1 MRNRLPLALLL
12 LPLLA
17 CSEERPLT
25 CDALC
30 LGEGSADTGPADTI
44 GSADTAGEDTD
55 DDTAG
60 SGDTGTDPTDTATE
74 DTTADTATDSGS
86 GDVEVDTVDGSG
98 QTVESFVSATAAT
111 ICGKLA
117 ACCDTASINAF
128 FAPFLTSAGDPADL
142 YAAYTASIPPN
153 APFDAATCPALLRDL
168 YLAGP
173 FGSWA
178 GKVAAGQ
185 VTFATYAADACRQTI
200 EDAACGTALEAAIG
214 YGSCVDIAAP
224 EPGTQRPMFVRT
236 GQPGEIC
243 SSLRD
248 GFGGLYYGTC
258 DPTTSFCCQG
268 DAGRCGLPT
277 LAGEGVCV
285 AAAQEGESCS
295 YFGDIT
301 LCATGLD
308 CDFDLGVC
316 VSTVL
321 PEVARGDTC
330 YNTATGDF
338 LGECVDSWCD
348 LFGSGRCES
357 LVSNGGSCF
366 SGEECE
372 SGFCDAGTCATR
384 TFCVGR

>member
-17 CSEERPLT
+17 CSEEPALT

-30 LGEGSADTGPADTI
+30 LGEGSADTTASDTS
-44 GSADTAGEDTD
+44 GSADTSTEDTTT
-55 DDTAG
+55 DTAG
-60 SGDTGTDPTDTATE
+60 SGDTGTEPGDTGTE
-74 DTTADTATDSGS
+74 DTSDDTEADSGS
-86 GDVEVDTVDGSG
+86 GDVEIDTIEGSG
-98 QTVESFVSATAAT
+98 QTVEEFVAVAAAT

-117 ACCDTASINAF
+117 TCCDEASINTF
-128 FAPFLTSAGDPADL
+128 FAPFVATAGDPADL

-153 APFDAATCPALLRDL
+153 APFDAVTCPALLRDL

-178 GKVAAGQ
+178 AKVAAGQ
-185 VTFATYAADACRQTI
+185 VTFASYAAEGCVQNI
-200 EDAACGTALEAAIG
+200 ENAACGAELQAAIG

-236 GQPGEIC
+236 GSAGDSC
-243 SSLRD
+243 SSIRD
-248 GFGGLYYGTC
+248 GFGGLYYGSC
-258 DPTTSFCCQG
+258 DPTASFCCQG

-308 CDFDLGVC
+308 CDLDLGRC

-321 PEVARGDTC
+321 PEIARGDTC
-330 YNTATGDF
+330 YDTVTGDF

-348 LFGSGRCES
+348 FFGTGRCET
-357 LVSNGGSCF
+357 LGLIGATCL

-372 SGFCDAGTCATR
+372 SGYCAAGSCAEQNFCKGP
-384 TFCVGR
+384 